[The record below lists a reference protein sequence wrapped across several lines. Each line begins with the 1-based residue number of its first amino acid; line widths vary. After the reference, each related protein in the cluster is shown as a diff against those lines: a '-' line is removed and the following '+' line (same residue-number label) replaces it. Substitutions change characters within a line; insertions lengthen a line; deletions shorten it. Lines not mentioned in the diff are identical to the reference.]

1 MKDKYT
7 YTVTIDDEKK
17 ELQIKEL
24 LRYKFNFSSRL
35 RTKIKKH
42 HGVSLNGASVDP
54 WVVPKAG
61 DRLAISVPDEVSYF
75 PPEPIPIQPI
85 YEDDDLLIINKQPGV
100 VVHPTNGHPDHTI
113 ANGVTQYMLD
123 TNQSFKIRFINRLDR
138 DTSGLLALGKNSH
151 AQDGFVKQ
159 MKAGLVEKKYLAIVK
174 GIFPEDKGTID
185 EPLGRPNPDQVHRGV
200 VAGGHPSVTHFQVV
214 QRFDSGFTLLELILE
229 TGRTH
234 QIRVHLSHLGFPV
247 VGDTLYG
254 CEDSTLIKRQA
265 LHAVSLSFLH
275 PVTGLPLNLKAP
287 LPEDMVDLLNRIDGV
302 FLL

>member
-7 YTVTIDDEKK
+7 YTVTSDDENK
-17 ELQIKEL
+17 ELQVKEL

-42 HGVSLNGASVDP
+42 HGVTLNGAPVNP
-54 WVVPKAG
+54 WMVAKAG
-61 DRLAISVPDEVSYF
+61 DVVSISIPDEISYF
-75 PPEPIPIQPI
+75 PPESIPIQPI
-85 YEDDDLLIINKQPGV
+85 YEDADLLIINKQPGI

-113 ANGVTQYMLD
+113 ANGITQYMLD

-174 GIFPEDKGTID
+174 GLFPEDNGTID
-185 EPLGRPNPDQVHRGV
+185 EPLGRPDPDQVHRGV
-200 VAGGHPSVTHFQVV
+200 VEGGQPSVTHFRVLR
-214 QRFDSGFTLLELILE
+214 RFDSGYTLMELILE

-234 QIRVHLSHLGFPV
+234 QIRVHLSHLGFPII
-247 VGDTLYG
+247 GDTLYG
-254 CEDSTLIKRQA
+254 CAEDNLIKRQA
-265 LHAVSLSFLH
+265 LHAESLSFLH
-275 PVTGLPLNLKAP
+275 PVTGLPLNLNAP
-287 LPEDMVDLLNRIDGV
+287 LPEDMAKLLSN
-302 FLL
+302 L

>member
-1 MKDKYT
+1 MMKNKFT
-7 YTVTIDDEKK
+7 YIVTNEDVQK

-24 LRYKFNFSSRL
+24 LRNKFNFSSRL

-42 HGVSLNGASVDP
+42 RGVTLNGEAVNS
-54 WVVPKAG
+54 WLIPKAG
-61 DRLAISVPDEVSYF
+61 DILAISIPDEISYF
-75 PPEPIPIQPI
+75 PPEPIPIDPI

-123 TNQSFKIRFINRLDR
+123 TEQSFKIRFINRLDR

-159 MKAGLVEKKYLAIVK
+159 VKSGVVEKKYLAIVK
-174 GIFPEDKGTID
+174 GLFPEDNGTID
-185 EPLGRPNPDQVHRGV
+185 VPLGRPDPDQVHRGV
-200 VAGGHPSVTHFQVV
+200 VTGGNPSVTHFKVLE
-214 QRFDSGFTLLELILE
+214 RFESGYTLMELILE

-234 QIRVHLSHLGFPV
+234 QIRVHLSHLGYPI

-254 CEDSTLIKRQA
+254 TADDDLIKRQA
-265 LHAVSLSFLH
+265 LHAESLSFLH
-275 PVTGLPLNLKAP
+275 PVTGAPLHLKAP
-287 LPEDMVDLLNRIDGV
+287 LPEDMVQLLNRIN
-302 FLL
+302 

>member
-1 MKDKYT
+1 MKDKFT
-7 YTVTIDDEKK
+7 YIVTNEDVEK

-42 HGVSLNGASVDP
+42 RGVSLNGAPVDP
-54 WVVPKAG
+54 WMVPNAG
-61 DRLAISVPDEVSYF
+61 DILAISIPDEISYF
-75 PPEPIPIQPI
+75 PPEPIAILPV

-113 ANGVTQYMLD
+113 ANGLTQYMLD
-123 TNQSFKIRFINRLDR
+123 TGQSFKIRFINRLDR

-174 GIFPEDKGTID
+174 GIIPDDQGTID
-185 EPLGRPNPDQVHRGV
+185 EPLGRPDPDRVHRGV
-200 VAGGHPSVTHFQVV
+200 VAGGNPSVTHYRVIS
-214 QRFDSGFTLLELILE
+214 RFESGYTLLELILE

-234 QIRVHLSHLGFPV
+234 QIRVHLSHMGYPI

-254 CEDSTLIKRQA
+254 TADDNLIKRQA
-265 LHAVSLSFLH
+265 LHAKSLSFLH
-275 PVTGLPLNLKAP
+275 PVTGKPLNLEAA
-287 LPEDMVDLLNRIDGV
+287 LPEDMVLLLNRID
-302 FLL
+302 

>member
-7 YTVTIDDEKK
+7 YTVTKDDENK

-24 LRYKFNFSSRL
+24 LRHKFNFSSRL

-42 HGVSLNGASVDP
+42 RGVSLNGASVDP
-54 WVVPKAG
+54 WMVPKEG
-61 DRLAISVPDEVSYF
+61 DVIAVSIPDEISYF
-75 PPEPIPIQPI
+75 PPESIPIDPI

-113 ANGVTQYMLD
+113 ANGITQYMLD
-123 TNQSFKIRFINRLDR
+123 THQSFKIRFINRLDR

-159 MKAGLVEKKYLAIVK
+159 MKAGLVEKKYLAVVK
-174 GIFPEDKGTID
+174 GIFPQDQGTID
-185 EPLGRPNPDQVHRGV
+185 EPLGRPDPDQVHRGV
-200 VAGGHPSVTHFQVV
+200 VEGGNPSVTHFRVV
-214 QRFDSGFTLLELILE
+214 KRYASGYTLMELILE

-234 QIRVHLSHLGFPV
+234 QIRVHLSHLGFPI

-254 CEDSTLIKRQA
+254 SADDNLIKRQA
-265 LHAVSLSFLH
+265 LHAESLSFLH

-287 LPEDMVDLLNRIDGV
+287 LPDDMVQLLAM
-302 FLL
+302 L

>member
-7 YTVTIDDEKK
+7 YTVTEDDENK

-42 HGVSLNGASVDP
+42 RGVSLNGAAVDP
-54 WVVPKAG
+54 WMVPKAG
-61 DRLAISVPDEVSYF
+61 DVLAVSIPDEISYF
-75 PPEPIPIQPI
+75 PPESIPIYPI
-85 YEDDDLLIINKQPGV
+85 YEDDDLLIINKQPGI

-113 ANGVTQYMLD
+113 ANGITQYMLD
-123 TNQSFKIRFINRLDR
+123 THQSFKIRFINRLDR

-159 MKAGLVEKKYLAIVK
+159 MKAGLVEKKYLAVVK
-174 GIFPEDKGTID
+174 GVFPQDQGTID
-185 EPLGRPNPDQVHRGV
+185 EPLGRPDPDQVHRGV
-200 VAGGHPSVTHFQVV
+200 VEGGNPSITHYRVIE
-214 QRFDSGFTLLELILE
+214 RYASGYTLMELVLE

-234 QIRVHLSHLGFPV
+234 QIRVHLSHQGFPI

-254 CEDSTLIKRQA
+254 NADDNLIKRQA
-265 LHAVSLSFLH
+265 LHAESLSFLH
-275 PVTGLPLNLKAP
+275 PVTGSPLNLKAP
-287 LPEDMVDLLNRIDGV
+287 LPDDMVQLLAM
-302 FLL
+302 L

>member
-7 YTVTIDDEKK
+7 YTVTKDDENK

-24 LRYKFNFSSRL
+24 LRHKFNFSSRL

-42 HGVSLNGASVDP
+42 RGVTLNGAAVDP
-54 WVVPKAG
+54 WMVPKTG
-61 DRLAISVPDEVSYF
+61 DVIAVSIPDEISYF
-75 PPEPIPIQPI
+75 PPEPIPIHPI

-159 MKAGLVEKKYLAIVK
+159 MKSGLVEKKYLAVVK
-174 GIFPEDKGTID
+174 GVFPQDQGTID
-185 EPLGRPNPDQVHRGV
+185 EPLGRPDPDQVHRGV
-200 VAGGHPSVTHFQVV
+200 VAGGNPSITHFRVIE
-214 QRFDSGFTLLELILE
+214 RFASGYTLMELVLE

-234 QIRVHLSHLGFPV
+234 QIRVHLSHLGFPI

-254 CEDSTLIKRQA
+254 CADDKLIKRQA
-265 LHAVSLSFLH
+265 LHAESLSFLH

-287 LPEDMVDLLNRIDGV
+287 LPDDMAQLLAM
-302 FLL
+302 L

>member
-1 MKDKYT
+1 
-7 YTVTIDDEKK
+7 
-17 ELQIKEL
+17 
-24 LRYKFNFSSRL
+24 
-35 RTKIKKH
+35 
-42 HGVSLNGASVDP
+42 LNGAPVNP

-61 DRLAISVPDEVSYF
+61 DCLAVSIPDEISYF
-75 PPEPIPIQPI
+75 PPEPIAIQAI

-138 DTSGLLALGKNSH
+138 DTSGLLAMGKNSH

-174 GIFPEDKGTID
+174 GIFADDQGTID
-185 EPLGRPNPDQVHRGV
+185 EPLGRPDPDQVHRGV
-200 VAGGHPSVTHFQVV
+200 VVDGHPSITHFRVV
-214 QRFDSGFTLLELILE
+214 QRFASGYTLLELILE

-234 QIRVHLSHLGFPV
+234 QIRVHLSHLGYPV

-254 CEDSTLIKRQA
+254 IADDDLIKRQA
-265 LHAVSLSFLH
+265 LHAESLSFFH
-275 PVTGLPLNLKAP
+275 PVTGAPLNLTAP
-287 LPEDMVDLLNRIDGV
+287 LPKDMADLLAR
-302 FLL
+302 L